1 MKALRFRVQNFRN
14 VEDSGWIE
22 LDQVTAFVGRNESG
36 KTALLKAL
44 HKFNPASDEPYNP
57 QKEFPRDRYTR
68 DYVSRKNQAGKWPVC
83 SVEFEIPETIKTT
96 LVADGRTSDH
106 LPEKVIATRHY
117 DGTLNFEY
125 EPTIP
130 DQTVSPGSVIEA
142 LNAFASEARR
152 LPALEGE
159 NEEQAT
165 TRRSDLIEW
174 TRDWGSQ
181 LEEFEDLRAETRKE
195 LLEQL
200 QGELE
205 GKSSPTTADMAETL
219 LKAVEPIIKESGKP
233 PIAEEF
239 NRLLEE
245 ALPVMIYFENYGI
258 LDSAIWLPRFVE
270 DLARDKDNPR
280 VRTINAMFDL
290 VSLDA
295 KEIEELGDKN
305 VRTARSQGHE
315 PTPEQIEAGRQN
327 IEERAIR
334 LNSASI
340 DISNRFSNWWS
351 QRRHTIRYDVDGEY
365 FRIWVS
371 DNLRPD
377 VVIELE
383 SRSKGFQWFFS
394 FYLVF
399 LAESDQGHKD
409 AMLLLDEPGL
419 NLHPTAQQELLDF
432 FEELS
437 QTNQLAYTTHSPFLI
452 DGEHLDRV
460 RPVSEEDTGHS
471 RVTSHWWPSDRDTI
485 FPLQAAAGYAM
496 IQSLLQHQKNLLVE
510 GMSDF
515 YYLQALSAQC
525 ARTGRQGLPDEIYI
539 TPCGGASKV
548 GHLASLF
555 LGQKARPVVVLDT
568 DQAGRNRKNS
578 LMKEL
583 YAGYDSSIIMLDE
596 VIGRPGDEIEIEDI
610 IGEEIVIEGVS
621 RILGAPFEL
630 SDQNQSLG
638 GVVNRIQATAEKQGV
653 DLGEAWK
660 ARASLEL
667 VGTWAENKTTLPA
680 ELLDTAEKLFRSIN
694 KAFYGPEESPRR
706 STR

>member
-125 EPTIP
+125 EPTMP
-130 DQTVSPGSVIEA
+130 DQTVSPGSVIKA

-152 LPALEGE
+152 LPASEGE
-159 NEEQAT
+159 TEEQAT

-181 LEEFEDLRAETRKE
+181 LEEFEDLRAETGKE

-270 DLARDKDNPR
+270 DLAFDKDNPR

-340 DISNRFSNWWS
+340 DISNRFSKWWS
-351 QRRHTIRYDVDGEY
+351 QRRHTIRYDVDGG
-365 FRIWVS
+365 ILQ
-371 DNLRPD
+371 NLGIGQPT
-377 VVIELE
+377 
-383 SRSKGFQWFFS
+383 
-394 FYLVF
+394 
-399 LAESDQGHKD
+399 
-409 AMLLLDEPGL
+409 PGR
-419 NLHPTAQQELLDF
+419 
-432 FEELS
+432 
-437 QTNQLAYTTHSPFLI
+437 
-452 DGEHLDRV
+452 GDR
-460 RPVSEEDTGHS
+460 T
-471 RVTSHWWPSDRDTI
+471 
-485 FPLQAAAGYAM
+485 
-496 IQSLLQHQKNLLVE
+496 
-510 GMSDF
+510 
-515 YYLQALSAQC
+515 
-525 ARTGRQGLPDEIYI
+525 
-539 TPCGGASKV
+539 
-548 GHLASLF
+548 
-555 LGQKARPVVVLDT
+555 
-568 DQAGRNRKNS
+568 
-578 LMKEL
+578 
-583 YAGYDSSIIMLDE
+583 
-596 VIGRPGDEIEIEDI
+596 
-610 IGEEIVIEGVS
+610 
-621 RILGAPFEL
+621 
-630 SDQNQSLG
+630 
-638 GVVNRIQATAEKQGV
+638 
-653 DLGEAWK
+653 
-660 ARASLEL
+660 
-667 VGTWAENKTTLPA
+667 
-680 ELLDTAEKLFRSIN
+680 
-694 KAFYGPEESPRR
+694 
-706 STR
+706 